1 MSRIPLRLIQS
12 YIFGGSIRSHQCLR
26 NPRTATASLLRPL
39 HNTSARHSPGV
50 EPPSLDNAAEEPYVP
65 LRKQIKDEIKRR
77 KAVARD
83 PSSGASN
90 ATAERLP
97 DWELTV
103 GIEIHAQLNTPT
115 KLFSAAPTAPS
126 PTPNRNVTAF
136 DLAIP
141 GTQPVFEPTTLI
153 PAVRAAL
160 ALNCTIHNTSTFDR
174 KHYFH
179 WDQPAGYQLTQFYRP
194 FATDGHITL
203 YEHDGISP
211 EDFPEVTIGIKQVQM
226 EQDTAKT
233 ITTTTPDGSESH
245 LIDYSR
251 VGTPLIE
258 IITHPH
264 LHHPRTAAAL
274 VRKIQ
279 TLLLS
284 VNACVIGMESG
295 GLRADVNVSVRPRE
309 PASAE
314 LGQRTEIKNL
324 SSNKSIRDAIVAE
337 RTRQIDVLKAG
348 GVVLGETRGF
358 SVGDSETRRL
368 RAKEGEVDYRYM
380 PDPDIPPIIIGE
392 DLITHLSETLGT
404 LPDAEIT
411 ILTEQYGISIKDAL
425 SLVALENGGRAEYFY
440 AVVEEL
446 RALNPSPATDGVDP
460 LARKAGN
467 WVLHELGAAGSSA
480 AESGADAPLFD
491 DEGTCVIS
499 PAQMARI
506 IHHVERGAVAGG
518 TGKEIL
524 AAFVA
529 SAGDGQGVPVP
540 SGDEVDAV
548 IERGGMWFKGL
559 DEEGYKALVG
569 KTREDRI
576 VEDVRKKGWKK
587 GKGKIMYWVGRM
599 MREGGGGV
607 DAKVAEGWVRKALE
621 EEIGVDGKKE
631 GKKAE

>member
-1 MSRIPLRLIQS
+1 MPRIPPRLLQS
-12 YIFGGSIRSHQCLR
+12 YIFGGSIRSKQCLR
-26 NPRTATASLLRPL
+26 PARAATPSLLRPL
-39 HNTSARHSPGV
+39 HSSSARYGPEV
-50 EPPSLDNAAEEPYVP
+50 EPPSLDNATEEPYVP

-83 PSSGASN
+83 PSSSDPN

-97 DWELTV
+97 DWELTC

-115 KLFSAAPTAPS
+115 KLFSEAPTAPS
-126 PTPNRNVTAF
+126 PTPNTNVTPF

-141 GTQPVFEPTTLI
+141 GTQPVFQPTTLI

-179 WDQPAGYQLTQFYRP
+179 WDQPAGYQLTQFYSP

-258 IITHPH
+258 IITHPD

-279 TLLLS
+279 TLLHS

-309 PASAE
+309 NASAE

-324 SSNKSIRDAIVAE
+324 SSYKSIRDAIIAE
-337 RTRQIDVLKAG
+337 RTRQIDVIQSG

-358 SVGDSETRRL
+358 SIGDSQTRRL

-380 PDPDIPPIIIGE
+380 PDPDVPPVVIGE
-392 DLITHLSETLGT
+392 DLIEHLASTLGA

-411 ILTEQYGISIKDAL
+411 MLTKEYGISIKDAL
-425 SLVALENGGRAEYFY
+425 SLVGLENGGRAEYFY
-440 AVVEEL
+440 AVVKQL
-446 RALNPSPATDGVDP
+446 DKLAPPSTTATDKINP

-467 WVLHELGAAGSSA
+467 WVLHELGAAASA
-480 AESGADAPLFD
+480 AVESGADAPLFNAK
-491 DEGTCVIS
+491 GRCVVS

-506 IHHVERGAVAGG
+506 IYHVERGAVTGG
-518 TGKEIL
+518 TGKELL
-524 AAFVA
+524 AA
-529 SAGDGQGVPVP
+529 
-540 SGDEVDAV
+540 
-548 IERGGMWFKGL
+548 
-559 DEEGYKALVG
+559 
-569 KTREDRI
+569 
-576 VEDVRKKGWKK
+576 
-587 GKGKIMYWVGRM
+587 
-599 MREGGGGV
+599 
-607 DAKVAEGWVRKALE
+607 
-621 EEIGVDGKKE
+621 
-631 GKKAE
+631 

>member
-1 MSRIPLRLIQS
+1 MPRIPPLLIRS

-26 NPRTATASLLRPL
+26 PARTTTASLLRPL
-39 HNTSARHSPGV
+39 HTSSAHSPGV
-50 EPPSLDNAAEEPYVP
+50 EPLPLDDDAEEPYVP
-65 LRKQIKDEIKRR
+65 IRKQIKDEIKRR

-83 PSSGASN
+83 PSSIDPN
-90 ATAERLP
+90 ATAESLP

-115 KLFSAAPTAPS
+115 KLFSEAPTAPS
-126 PTPNRNVTAF
+126 PTPNTNVTPF

-141 GTQPVFEPTTLI
+141 GTQPIFQPITLI

-160 ALNCTIHNTSTFDR
+160 ALKCTIHNTSTFDR

-203 YEHDGISP
+203 YDHDGIAP
-211 EDFPEVTIGIKQVQM
+211 EDFPGVTIGIKQVQM

-233 ITTTTPDGSESH
+233 ITTTAPDGSESH

-264 LHHPRTAAAL
+264 IHHPTTAAAL

-279 TLLLS
+279 TLLRS
-284 VNACVIGMESG
+284 VDACVIGMENG
-295 GLRADVNVSVRPRE
+295 GLRADVNVSVRPRDT
-309 PASAE
+309 PSAE

-324 SSNKSIRDAIVAE
+324 SSNKSIRDAIIAE
-337 RTRQIDVLKAG
+337 RTRQIDVLESG

-358 SVGDSETRRL
+358 SVGDSQTRRL

-380 PDPDIPPIIIGE
+380 PDPDVPPIIIGE
-392 DLITHLSETLGT
+392 DLVAHLSKTLGT
-404 LPDAEIT
+404 LPDTEIDT
-411 ILTEQYGISIKDAL
+411 LTMVYGVSVKDAL

-440 AVVEEL
+440 AVVDEL
-446 RALNPSPATDGVDP
+446 DKLAPASESETEINP

-467 WVLHELGAAGSSA
+467 WVLHELGAAA
-480 AESGADAPLFD
+480 AAAVESGSERPLFD
-491 DEGTCVIS
+491 DKGRCIVS
-499 PAQMARI
+499 PPQMARI
-506 IHHVERGAVAGG
+506 IHHVERGAIKGG
-518 TGKEIL
+518 RGKEL
-524 AAFVA
+524 LGAFVSA
-529 SAGDGQGVPVP
+529 AGDRKWAPVW

-548 IERGGMWFKGL
+548 IEREGMWFKGL
-559 DEEGYKALVG
+559 DEEGYEALLAA
-569 KTREDRI
+569 TREERI
-576 VEDVRKKGWKK
+576 VEDVRKRGMEK

-607 DAKVAEGWVRKALE
+607 DAKVAERFVKRALE
-621 EEIGVDGKKE
+621 EAILVQEKGEKK
-631 GKKAE
+631 

>member
-1 MSRIPLRLIQS
+1 MPRIPPRLIQS

-26 NPRTATASLLRPL
+26 PSRTATASLLRPL
-39 HNTSARHSPGV
+39 HTSPARHSPGV
-50 EPPSLDNAAEEPYVP
+50 EPPSPNDAGDEPYVP
-65 LRKQIKDEIKRR
+65 LRKQIKDELKRR
-77 KAVARD
+77 KAAARD
-83 PSSGASN
+83 PSSSPPNAS
-90 ATAERLP
+90 AERLP

-115 KLFSAAPTAPS
+115 KLFSVASTAPS
-126 PTPNRNVTAF
+126 PTPNTNVTPF

-141 GTQPVFEPTTLI
+141 GSQPIFQPTTLI

-211 EDFPEVTIGIKQVQM
+211 EDCPMVTIGIKQVQM

-233 ITTTTPDGSESH
+233 ITTTDADGSESH

-251 VGTPLIE
+251 VGTPLVE
-258 IITHPH
+258 IITHPDIA
-264 LHHPRTAAAL
+264 HPRTAAAL

-279 TLLLS
+279 TLLHS

-295 GLRADVNVSVRPRE
+295 GLRADVNVSVRPRD
-309 PASAE
+309 PPLAE

-324 SSNKSIRDAIVAE
+324 SSYKSIRDAIVAE
-337 RTRQIDVLKAG
+337 RTRQIDVLESG

-380 PDPDIPPIIIGE
+380 PDPDIPPIIIGT
-392 DLITHLSETLGT
+392 DLITRLSETLGT
-404 LPDAEIT
+404 LPDAEIG
-411 ILTEQYGISIKDAL
+411 ILVQEYGISLKDAL
-425 SLVALENGGRAEYFY
+425 SLVALENGGRAEYLY

-446 RALNPSPATDGVDP
+446 RPFLPPADAAAGGIVP

-467 WVLHELGAAGSSA
+467 WVLHELGAAANSA
-480 AESGADAPLFD
+480 VEAGNDAPLFD
-491 DEGTCVIS
+491 DEGVCVVS

-506 IHHVERGAVAGG
+506 IYHVERGAVTGA
-518 TGKEIL
+518 TGKELL
-524 AAFVA
+524 AGFVA
-529 SAGDGQGVPVP
+529 AAGDGKGAPIT

-548 IERGGMWFKGL
+548 IEREGMWFKGL
-559 DEEGYKALVG
+559 DEEGYKALVVA
-569 KTREDRI
+569 TREDRI
-576 VEDVRKKGWKK
+576 VEDVRKKGWEK
-587 GKGKIMYWVGRM
+587 GRGKIMYWVGRM
-599 MREGGGGV
+599 VREGGGGV
-607 DAKVAEGWVRKALE
+607 DAKVAEGWVRRALE
-621 EEIGVDGKKE
+621 EEIGLDGKKGE
-631 GKKAE
+631 

>member
-1 MSRIPLRLIQS
+1 MSRIPPRLIQS
-12 YIFGGSIRSHQCLR
+12 YIFGGSIRSNQCLR
-26 NPRTATASLLRPL
+26 ASRPATTSLVRLLHAS
-39 HNTSARHSPGV
+39 SARHNPGA
-50 EPPSLDNAAEEPYVP
+50 EPPTLDSAAEEPYVP

-77 KAVARD
+77 KAAARD
-83 PSSGASN
+83 PSSSAPN

-126 PTPNRNVTAF
+126 PTPNTNVTPF

-141 GTQPVFEPTTLI
+141 GSQPVFQPTTLI
-153 PAVRAAL
+153 PAIRAAL

-194 FATDGHITL
+194 FATDGYITL

-211 EDFPEVTIGIKQVQM
+211 EDFPEVKIGIKQVQM

-233 ITTTTPDGSESH
+233 LTTTAPDGSESH

-279 TLLLS
+279 TLLHS

-309 PASAE
+309 GPSVE

-324 SSNKSIRDAIVAE
+324 SSYKSIRDAIIAE
-337 RTRQIDVLKAG
+337 RTRQIDVLDSG

-392 DLITHLSETLGT
+392 DLVARLSETLGT
-404 LPDAEIT
+404 LPDAEIA

-440 AVVEEL
+440 SVVEEL
-446 RALNPSPATDGVDP
+446 RALAPPSPATNGGIDP
-460 LARKAGN
+460 LAPKAGN
-467 WVLHELGAAGSSA
+467 WVLHELGAAAASA
-480 AESGADAPLFD
+480 AEEGVDAPLFD
-491 DEGTCVIS
+491 DEGRCGIS

-506 IHHVERGAVAGG
+506 IHHVERGAVTGAI
-518 TGKEIL
+518 GKEL
-524 AAFVA
+524 LSAFVA
-529 SAGDGQGVPVP
+529 AAGDGEGMPVP
-540 SGDEVDAV
+540 GGDEVDAI
-548 IERGGMWFKGL
+548 IEREGMWFKGL
-559 DEEGYKALVG
+559 DEEG
-569 KTREDRI
+569 
-576 VEDVRKKGWKK
+576 
-587 GKGKIMYWVGRM
+587 
-599 MREGGGGV
+599 
-607 DAKVAEGWVRKALE
+607 
-621 EEIGVDGKKE
+621 
-631 GKKAE
+631 

>member
-1 MSRIPLRLIQS
+1 MSRIPPRLIQS

-26 NPRTATASLLRPL
+26 TPRTATASLLRPL
-39 HNTSARHSPGV
+39 HSTSARHNSGV

-77 KAVARD
+77 KAVARE
-83 PSSGASN
+83 PSSSAPN

-126 PTPNRNVTAF
+126 PTPNTNVTPF

-141 GTQPVFEPTTLI
+141 GTQPVFQPTTLI

-233 ITTTTPDGSESH
+233 LTTTAPDGSESH

-264 LHHPRTAAAL
+264 IHHPRTAAAL

-279 TLLLS
+279 TLLHS

-309 PASAE
+309 SASAE

-324 SSNKSIRDAIVAE
+324 SSNKSIRDAIIAE
-337 RTRQIDVLKAG
+337 RTRQIDVLESG

-380 PDPDIPPIIIGE
+380 PDPDVPPIIIGD
-392 DLITHLSETLGT
+392 DLVTRLSETLGT
-404 LPDAEIT
+404 LPDAEIA

-425 SLVALENGGRAEYFY
+425 SLVGLENGARAEYFY
-440 AVVEEL
+440 AVAEEL
-446 RALNPSPATDGVDP
+446 RALNPAPTEGIDP

-467 WVLHELGAAGSSA
+467 WVLHELGAAAASA
-480 AESGADAPLFD
+480 AESGADKPLFD
-491 DEGTCVIS
+491 DEGTCVFP

-506 IHHVERGAVAGG
+506 IHHVERGAVTGG
-518 TGKEIL
+518 AGKEIL

-529 SAGDGQGVPVP
+529 AAGDGGGVPAP
-540 SGDEVDAV
+540 GGDEVDAV
-548 IERGGMWFKGL
+548 IEREGMWFRGL
-559 DEEGYKALVG
+559 DEEGYERLVRE
-569 KTREDRI
+569 TREERI
-576 VEDVRKKGWKK
+576 VEDVRKKGWQK
-587 GKGKIMYWVGRM
+587 GRGKIMYWVGRM

-607 DAKVAEGWVRKALE
+607 DAKVAEGWVRRVLE
-621 EEIGVDGKKE
+621 EEIGVDETKGGEE
-631 GKKAE
+631 GK

>member
-1 MSRIPLRLIQS
+1 MPRIPPRLIQS

-26 NPRTATASLLRPL
+26 PARTATTTLLRPL
-39 HNTSARHSPGV
+39 HTTSSRHNPAV
-50 EPPSLDNAAEEPYVP
+50 EPPSTSTAADEPYVP
-65 LRKQIKDEIKRR
+65 LRKQIKDELKRR

-83 PSSGASN
+83 PSSSAPN
-90 ATAERLP
+90 TTAESLP

-115 KLFSAAPTAPS
+115 KLFSAASTAPS
-126 PTPNRNVTAF
+126 RTPNTNVTPF

-141 GTQPVFEPTTLI
+141 GTQPIFQPTTLI

-160 ALNCTIHNTSTFDR
+160 ALNCTIQNTSTFDR

-211 EDFPEVTIGIKQVQM
+211 EDFPEITIGIKQVQM

-233 ITTTTPDGSESH
+233 LTTTSDDGTESH
-245 LIDYSR
+245 LIDYDR

-279 TLLLS
+279 TLLHS

-309 PASAE
+309 SASSDAV

-324 SSNKSIRDAIVAE
+324 SSYKSIRDAIIAE
-337 RTRQIDVLKAG
+337 RTRQIGVLEEG

-358 SVGDSETRRL
+358 SVGDLETRRL

-380 PDPDIPPIIIGE
+380 PDPDIAPVIIGE
-392 DLITHLSETLGT
+392 DLVERLSETLGT
-404 LPDAEIT
+404 LPDAEI
-411 ILTEQYGISIKDAL
+411 IFLTKQYGISIKDAL

-446 RALNPSPATDGVDP
+446 RALNPESATEGVVDP

-467 WVLHELGAAGSSA
+467 WVLHELGAAAASSA
-480 AESGADAPLFD
+480 AEAGVDTPLFD
-491 DEGTCVIS
+491 EEGVCVVS

-506 IHHVERGAVAGG
+506 IHHVERGAVTGG
-518 TGKEIL
+518 AGKELL

-529 SAGDGQGVPVP
+529 ASGDGQGAPVP

-548 IERGGMWFKGL
+548 IEREGMWFKGL
-559 DEEGYKALVG
+559 DEEGYKALVAE
-569 KTREDRI
+569 TREERI
-576 VEDVRKKGWKK
+576 VEDVRKKG
-587 GKGKIMYWVGRM
+587 
-599 MREGGGGV
+599 
-607 DAKVAEGWVRKALE
+607 
-621 EEIGVDGKKE
+621 
-631 GKKAE
+631 

>member
-1 MSRIPLRLIQS
+1 MLRIPPRLIQS

-26 NPRTATASLLRPL
+26 AGRTVTASLLRPL
-39 HNTSARHSPGV
+39 HTTSARHSAGV
-50 EPPSLDNAAEEPYVP
+50 EPPSPNDAADEPYVP
-65 LRKQIKDEIKRR
+65 LRKQIKDELKRR
-77 KAVARD
+77 KAAERD
-83 PSSGASN
+83 PSYSAPNTS
-90 ATAERLP
+90 AERLS

-103 GIEIHAQLNTPT
+103 GIEIHAQLNTLT
-115 KLFSAAPTAPS
+115 KLFSIAPTAPS
-126 PTPNRNVTAF
+126 PTPNKNVTPF

-141 GTQPVFEPTTLI
+141 GSQPIFQPTTLI

-211 EDFPEVTIGIKQVQM
+211 EDYPQVTIGIKQVQM

-233 ITTTTPDGSESH
+233 LTTTGPDGTESH

-264 LHHPRTAAAL
+264 LQHPRTAAAL

-279 TLLLS
+279 TLLHS

-295 GLRADVNVSVRPRE
+295 GLRADVNVSVRPRDT
-309 PASAE
+309 PSAE

-324 SSNKSIRDAIVAE
+324 SSYKSIRDAIIAE
-337 RTRQIDVLKAG
+337 RTRQIDVLESG

-380 PDPDIPPIIIGE
+380 PDPDIPPIIIGT
-392 DLITHLSETLGT
+392 DLVTRLSETLGT
-404 LPDAEIT
+404 LPDAELA
-411 ILTEQYGISIKDAL
+411 ILTGQYGISIKDAL
-425 SLVALENGGRAEYFY
+425 SLVALENGGRAEYLY

-446 RALNPSPATDGVDP
+446 RPFVPPAATNGLVL

-467 WVLHELGAAGSSA
+467 WVLHELGAAGASA
-480 AESGADAPLFD
+480 AEAGNDAPLFD
-491 DEGTCVIS
+491 DEGVCVVS

-506 IHHVERGAVAGG
+506 IYHVECGAVTGA
-518 TGKEIL
+518 TGKELL
-524 AAFVA
+524 AGFVA
-529 SAGDGQGVPVP
+529 AAGDGEGAPIT

-548 IERGGMWFKGL
+548 IEREGMWFKGL
-559 DEEGYKALVG
+559 DEEGYKALAAA
-569 KTREDRI
+569 TREDRI
-576 VEDVRKKGWKK
+576 VEDDG
-587 GKGKIMYWVGRM
+587 
-599 MREGGGGV
+599 EGGGWGV
-607 DAKVAEGWVRKALE
+607 DAKVAEGWVRRALE
-621 EEIGVDGKKE
+621 EEIGIDGKKGE
-631 GKKAE
+631 

>member
-1 MSRIPLRLIQS
+1 MPRIPPRLIQS

-26 NPRTATASLLRPL
+26 ASRTTTTSLLRPL
-39 HNTSARHSPGV
+39 HTSPARHSQGV
-50 EPPSLDNAAEEPYVP
+50 KPPSPNDAADEPYVP
-65 LRKQIKDEIKRR
+65 LRKQIKDELKRR
-77 KAVARD
+77 KAAARD
-83 PSSGASN
+83 PSSSAPNTS
-90 ATAERLP
+90 AERLP

-115 KLFSAAPTAPS
+115 KLFSVAPTAPS
-126 PTPNRNVTAF
+126 PTPNTNVTPF

-141 GTQPVFEPTTLI
+141 GSQPVFQPTTLI

-160 ALNCTIHNTSTFDR
+160 ALNCTIHHTSTFDR

-211 EDFPEVTIGIKQVQM
+211 EDFPMVTIGIKQVQM

-233 ITTTTPDGSESH
+233 LTTTAPDGSESH

-264 LHHPRTAAAL
+264 LAHPRTAAAL

-279 TLLLS
+279 TLLHS

-309 PASAE
+309 SASAE

-324 SSNKSIRDAIVAE
+324 SSYKSIRDAIIAE
-337 RTRQIDVLKAG
+337 RTRQIDVLESG

-380 PDPDIPPIIIGE
+380 PDPDIPPIVIGS
-392 DLITHLSETLGT
+392 DLITRLSETLGT
-404 LPDAEIT
+404 LPDAEIG
-411 ILTEQYGISIKDAL
+411 ILVQQYGISLKDAL

-446 RALNPSPATDGVDP
+446 RPFVPPAATNGLVL

-467 WVLHELGAAGSSA
+467 WVLHELGAAANSA
-480 AESGADAPLFD
+480 VEAGNDAPLFD
-491 DEGTCVIS
+491 DEGVCVVS

-506 IHHVERGAVAGG
+506 IYHVERGAVTGA
-518 TGKEIL
+518 TGKELL
-524 AAFVA
+524 AGFVA
-529 SAGDGQGVPVP
+529 AAGDGKGALITA
-540 SGDEVDAV
+540 GDEVDVV
-548 IERGGMWFKGL
+548 IEREGMWFKGL
-559 DEEGYKALVG
+559 DEEGYKALVVA
-569 KTREDRI
+569 TREDRI
-576 VEDVRKKGWKK
+576 VEDVRKKGWEK
-587 GKGKIMYWVGRM
+587 GRGKIMYWVGRM
-599 MREGGGGV
+599 VREGGGGV
-607 DAKVAEGWVRKALE
+607 DAKVAEGWVRRALE
-621 EEIGVDGKKE
+621 EEIGVDGKKGE
-631 GKKAE
+631 

>member
-1 MSRIPLRLIQS
+1 M
-12 YIFGGSIRSHQCLR
+12 
-26 NPRTATASLLRPL
+26 
-39 HNTSARHSPGV
+39 
-50 EPPSLDNAAEEPYVP
+50 P

-77 KAVARD
+77 KVAARD
-83 PSSGASN
+83 LSSSAPNS
-90 ATAERLP
+90 TAESLP

-115 KLFSAAPTAPS
+115 KLFSAASTAPS
-126 PTPNRNVTAF
+126 LYPNTNVTPF

-141 GTQPVFEPTTLI
+141 GTQPIFQPTTLI

-211 EDFPEVTIGIKQVQM
+211 EDFPQVTIGIKQVQM

-233 ITTTTPDGSESH
+233 LTTTAPDGSESH

-264 LHHPRTAAAL
+264 LQHPRTAAAL

-279 TLLLS
+279 TLLHS

-295 GLRADVNVSVRPRE
+295 GLRADVNVSVRHRE
-309 PASAE
+309 SASAE

-324 SSNKSIRDAIVAE
+324 SSYKSIRDAIVAE
-337 RTRQIDVLKAG
+337 RTRQIDVLESG

-380 PDPDIPPIIIGE
+380 PDPDIPPIIIGK
-392 DLITHLSETLGT
+392 DLVTRLSETLGT
-404 LPDAEIT
+404 LPDAEIA
-411 ILTEQYGISIKDAL
+411 ILTEQYGVSIKDAL

-446 RALNPSPATDGVDP
+446 RTLAPDKIDS

-467 WVLHELGAAGSSA
+467 WVLHELGAAAASA
-480 AESGADAPLFD
+480 AESGAYTPLFD
-491 DEGTCVIS
+491 DEGMCVIS

-506 IHHVERGAVAGG
+506 IHHIERGAVTGG
-518 TGKEIL
+518 TGKELL
-524 AAFVA
+524 AGFVA
-529 SAGDGQGVPVP
+529 AAGDGQGAPVS
-540 SGDEVDAV
+540 SGDEVDAL
-548 IERGGMWFKGL
+548 IEREGMWFKGL
-559 DEEGYKALVG
+559 DEEGYKALVVA
-569 KTREDRI
+569 TREERI
-576 VEDVRKKGWKK
+576 VEDVRKKGWEK
-587 GKGKIMYWVGRM
+587 GRGKIMYWVGRM

-607 DAKVAEGWVRKALE
+607 DAKVAEGWIRKALE
-621 EEIGVDGKKE
+621 EEIGGKDGK
-631 GKKAE
+631 